1 MRIVVSVIVTMAL
14 AMASTPAFAHFVD
27 HPATHGI
34 TWSFEPWVLVSLGV
48 AALLYGL
55 GVYRLYSEVGAER
68 VLDRWR
74 IAAFVGGMGVLFVAL
89 CSPID
94 TIGGELFSVHMIQH
108 LLLMLAA
115 PPLLVWSRPA
125 IAFVWAF
132 SPAWRKRIGRFWTG
146 ARLGSLFAFLM
157 RPMVVW
163 VFFVGSFV
171 FWHLPGPYSWAL
183 YNDFIHALE
192 HASFFLT
199 SLAFWTL
206 VIEPSGQRRL
216 GYASALLYVA
226 VTAVL
231 CGLPG
236 ALMILAPRAFYPEHA
251 AGAAA
256 WGLTLMEDQQ
266 LAGLIMWIPAGAI
279 YIGAAAWLFVR
290 MMHDSGR
297 RIMRLP
303 DSTVVLIAILLLPL
317 LLGGCR
323 DAAQASNTSF
333 GGNPKRGAALIQKFG
348 CGACHTIPGI
358 DDAKGLVGPPLD
370 HMGSRVYLAG
380 VLRNTPDNMMEWLR
394 NPQQVVPNNAM
405 PDVGLNEKQ
414 ARDITAYLETLE

>member
-1 MRIVVSVIVTMAL
+1 MFAAAAL
-14 AMASTPAFAHFVD
+14 AIAGTPASAHFVE
-27 HPATHGI
+27 HPATHAI
-34 TWSFEPWVLVSLGV
+34 TWSFEPWVLGSLSV
-48 AALLYGL
+48 AAFLYGL
-55 GVYRLYSEVGAER
+55 GVYRLYREVGAER
-68 VLDRWR
+68 VLDRWH
-74 IAAFVGGMGVLFVAL
+74 IAAFSGGMVVLFIAL

-94 TIGGELFSVHMIQH
+94 TIGGELFSVHMVQH

-132 SPAWRKRIGRFWTG
+132 SPSWRKRIGRFWASAG
-146 ARLGSLFAFLM
+146 FGSLFSLLM
-157 RPMVVW
+157 RPIVVW
-163 VFFVGSFV
+163 VLFVGSFV
-171 FWHLPGPYSWAL
+171 FWHLPRPYSWAL
-183 YNDFIHALE
+183 HNEFIHALE

-206 VIEPSGQRRL
+206 VVEPSGQRRL

-231 CGLPG
+231 SGLPG
-236 ALMILAPRAFYPEHA
+236 ALMILAPRAFYPDHA
-251 AGAAA
+251 AGAGA

-290 MMHDSGR
+290 MMRGSER
-297 RIMRLP
+297 RGVRLRQTALL
-303 DSTVVLIAILLLPL
+303 SVGLLLLPL

-323 DAAQASNTSF
+323 DAAQASNTDF
-333 GGNPKRGAALIQKFG
+333 GGNPKQGAALIQKFG
-348 CGACHTIPGI
+348 CGACHTIPGV

-370 HMGSRVYLAG
+370 HMGSRVYVAG
-380 VLRNTPDNMMEWLR
+380 VLRNTPDNMITWLR
-394 NPQQVVPNNAM
+394 DPQSVVPNNAM

-414 ARDITAYLETLE
+414 ARDITAYLESLE